1 MQRCEPGRWH
11 TACLSCAQRVEISS
25 LSIYWVV
32 IHRFGELQ
40 YGAKAASLNFPFGK
54 TNAECFKTFA
64 NLWNLTASRYNQT
77 RPALGEGDTRSL
89 VDIRD
94 ENLALCPS
102 GLAEGQLI
110 TLFNGGIRNASGTRG
125 PEVIA
130 TAKNAS
136 SFGENHCSPD
146 QAGLPACP
154 YVFTVLGHWVSAVV
168 PTRSKSQW
176 LEWAFNLRPGMG
188 IGRVQALQLPSADG
202 KVQHQLLFD
211 GAVTHEWSRSLVVD
225 ATAVQPRPSFCQ
237 IVFSAIVNCSDSSNA
252 STCVNNPP
260 ITWSRPSIKAGVSPD
275 PANNHKLA
283 KGCRRDLLFEYS
295 PADGKSKV
303 VSVAR
308 LRTTTSPGNWVAW
321 SAVTFTMCPIA
332 SAQSAGGRLKE
343 ITSHWDGAAQ
353 TNYRSGKEASSTVDP
368 RSKHDDVPHTAR
380 NGPNFSPNE
389 AGVPVFV
396 NMELSVKI
404 GALLLLGATRVVAA
418 DGWYPPTPG
427 AAQYLPYFD
436 DPPMIACVRRSNSNR
451 DAPSYH
457 RMMQQQRCMPRSAH
471 AGPQRCWGASSDVGR
486 LLPTAMPHARAAA
499 AAASAS
505 AADG

>member
-40 YGAKAASLNFPFGK
+40 YGAKAASLKFPFGK

-353 TNYRSGKEASSTVDP
+353 TNYRSGKAASSTGDP

-404 GALLLLGATRVVAA
+404 GALLLLGATNTRISIIIR
-418 DGWYPPTPG
+418 TE
-427 AAQYLPYFD
+427 
-436 DPPMIACVRRSNSNR
+436 
-451 DAPSYH
+451 
-457 RMMQQQRCMPRSAH
+457 
-471 AGPQRCWGASSDVGR
+471 GR
-486 LLPTAMPHARAAA
+486 ANTTYPTARSLLRIKKIQP
-499 AAASAS
+499 SAYLIVIS
-505 AADG
+505 TTTIGKPTHTTKLLRGFIRC

>member
-40 YGAKAASLNFPFGK
+40 YGAKAASLKFPFGK

-168 PTRSKSQW
+168 PT
-176 LEWAFNLRPGMG
+176 A
-188 IGRVQALQLPSADG
+188 
-202 KVQHQLLFD
+202 
-211 GAVTHEWSRSLVVD
+211 AV
-225 ATAVQPRPSFCQ
+225 
-237 IVFSAIVNCSDSSNA
+237 
-252 STCVNNPP
+252 
-260 ITWSRPSIKAGVSPD
+260 
-275 PANNHKLA
+275 
-283 KGCRRDLLFEYS
+283 
-295 PADGKSKV
+295 
-303 VSVAR
+303 R
-308 LRTTTSPGNWVAW
+308 L
-321 SAVTFTMCPIA
+321 
-332 SAQSAGGRLKE
+332 
-343 ITSHWDGAAQ
+343 
-353 TNYRSGKEASSTVDP
+353 
-368 RSKHDDVPHTAR
+368 
-380 NGPNFSPNE
+380 
-389 AGVPVFV
+389 
-396 NMELSVKI
+396 
-404 GALLLLGATRVVAA
+404 
-418 DGWYPPTPG
+418 
-427 AAQYLPYFD
+427 
-436 DPPMIACVRRSNSNR
+436 
-451 DAPSYH
+451 
-457 RMMQQQRCMPRSAH
+457 
-471 AGPQRCWGASSDVGR
+471 
-486 LLPTAMPHARAAA
+486 
-499 AAASAS
+499 
-505 AADG
+505 